1 MWRHTSRSVE
11 AWRWRWQRGQQ
22 ASKRRK
28 ADQPVLPT
36 ESPECF
42 HHAPQTPL
50 AAPTYLS
57 QTYTHTQ
64 TPLSLSPPP
73 LLPIPVLP
81 LRYTLPFLFI
91 PCQIPHTAHQQEKG
105 TDSSSLSRRLPATS
119 TTFFPEMIFTEINR
133 YNGKKGKLISL
144 FPGRQLSTST
154 SGITRGILIRVYGTV
169 RRK

>member
-1 MWRHTSRSVE
+1 MAVAVVAGTASEQAAQGRPASVANRVTRVLSSCTPNTPSR
-11 AWRWRWQRGQQ
+11 
-22 ASKRRK
+22 
-28 ADQPVLPT
+28 ADLPLT
-36 ESPECF
+36 NI
-42 HHAPQTPL
+42 H
-50 AAPTYLS
+50 
-57 QTYTHTQ
+57 THTNS
-64 TPLSLSPPP
+64 TLALTPP

-91 PCQIPHTAHQQEKG
+91 PCQIPHTAHQQGKG